1 MPRKPRRESESG
13 VYHFIVRGVNKK
25 KLFHRPEDYEFYR
38 ALLVEYKTALGIEI
52 YHYCLMN
59 NHVHLVLKAPDLS
72 TLSRFGHFT
81 QRRHAYYY
89 CKTYRWAEQVFRKRF
104 LSLPIENDAYLLEC
118 GRYVERNP
126 LEAKL
131 IDRIEDYPYTSLP
144 FYIAGKAD
152 ALVSESPAFLSL
164 SVDERERR
172 RIYRFYVLQERIKE
186 EGFLE
191 PF

>member
-13 VYHFIVRGVNKK
+13 VYHFIARGVNKK

-38 ALLVEYKTALGIEI
+38 ALLVEYKTALGIKI

-72 TLSRFGHFT
+72 ALSRFGHFI
-81 QRRHAYYY
+81 QRRYAYYY

-118 GRYVERNP
+118 GRYIERNP

-131 IDRIEDYPYTSLP
+131 VDQVEKYPYSSSS
-144 FYIAGKAD
+144 FYITGKAD
-152 ALVSESPAFLSL
+152 PLVSESPAFLSL